1 MTDDNALSRAIAC
14 IPAWRLAKA
23 NEARLRY
30 QRRQIRLA
38 RLAEEREKQR
48 GQMLNDPIARAL
60 AKAKMSA
67 DISGNTK

>member
-1 MTDDNALSRAIAC
+1 MSDDTPLLRAMAC

-23 NEARLRY
+23 DAARLRY
-30 QRRQIRLA
+30 QRRQIRLV

-67 DISGNTK
+67 EINGKTK